1 MSLDLDPR
9 QRAMLKEMGVH
20 VWQPPAA
27 ELAAPRAAPEPSST
41 SAYQAAASALQAL
54 TQAPAQAPAPAP
66 LSSPTPA
73 AVSAPASPAP
83 IEAVAG
89 LDWPAL
95 AQTVASCQACKLCTG
110 RRAPVFGATTNA
122 PVPPRA
128 DWLVVTEPPEEDEER
143 AGSPLVGANGQLF
156 DNMLKAVGVRRIGEQ
171 VSPAH
176 AAYLTHVVKCRPAQV
191 RVPDAQEL
199 AICAQYLARE
209 VALVQPKV
217 ILALGRFAA
226 LSLLRAQ
233 HPETAGTPLGQL
245 RGTVYQFQGVPVIVS
260 YHPSTLLRTPLAK
273 AAAWAD
279 LCLAR
284 SVIAVA

>member
-27 ELAAPRAAPEPSST
+27 EMAAPRAAPELSST
-41 SAYQAAASALQAL
+41 SAYQAAVKALQPPTPAPLL
-54 TQAPAQAPAPAP
+54 TTAPAPVSAP
-66 LSSPTPA
+66 
-73 AVSAPASPAP
+73 VSAPALPVP
-83 IEAVAG
+83 MEAMAG
-89 LDWPAL
+89 MDWPAL
-95 AQTVASCQACKLCTG
+95 TQTVASCQACKLCTG
-110 RRAPVFGATTNA
+110 RRAPVFGAAASA

-128 DWLVVTEPPEEDEER
+128 DWLVVTEPPDEDEER

-156 DNMLKAVGVRRIGEQ
+156 DNMLKAVGVQRIAAQ

-284 SVIAVA
+284 SVIPTA

>member
-20 VWQPPAA
+20 VWQPAAA
-27 ELAAPRAAPEPSST
+27 ELAAPRAAPELSST
-41 SAYQAAASALQAL
+41 SAYQAAVKALQPP
-54 TQAPAQAPAPAP
+54 TQAPLLTTA
-66 LSSPTPA
+66 PTPSP
-73 AVSAPASPAP
+73 VSAPALPVSM
-83 IEAVAG
+83 EAVAG

-95 AQTVASCQACKLCTG
+95 TQTVASCQACKLCTG
-110 RRAPVFGATTNA
+110 RRAPVFGAAASA

-156 DNMLKAVGVRRIGEQ
+156 DNMLKAVGVQRIAAQ

-199 AICAQYLARE
+199 ATCAQYLARE

-226 LSLLRAQ
+226 QSLLRAQ
-233 HPETAGTPLGQL
+233 HPEAAGTPLGQL

-284 SVIAVA
+284 SVIPTA

>member
-1 MSLDLDPR
+1 M
-9 QRAMLKEMGVH
+9 
-20 VWQPPAA
+20 
-27 ELAAPRAAPEPSST
+27 
-41 SAYQAAASALQAL
+41 
-54 TQAPAQAPAPAP
+54 
-66 LSSPTPA
+66 
-73 AVSAPASPAP
+73 
-83 IEAVAG
+83 EAVAG

-110 RRAPVFGATTNA
+110 RRAPVFGAAASA

-156 DNMLKAVGVRRIGEQ
+156 DNMLKAVGVQRIAAQ

-191 RVPDAQEL
+191 RVPDAHEL
-199 AICAQYLARE
+199 ATCAQYLARE

-233 HPETAGTPLGQL
+233 HPEAARTPLGQL
-245 RGTVYQFQGVPVIVS
+245 RGTVYQFHGVPVVVS
-260 YHPSTLLRTPLAK
+260 YHPSTLLRTPSAK

-284 SVIAVA
+284 SVIPAA

>member
-20 VWQPPAA
+20 VWQPAAA
-27 ELAAPRAAPEPSST
+27 ELAAPRAAPELSST
-41 SAYQAAASALQAL
+41 SAYQAAVKALQPP
-54 TQAPAQAPAPAP
+54 TQAPTPT
-66 LSSPTPA
+66 LSSVSTPA
-73 AVSAPASPAP
+73 LPVPM
-83 IEAVAG
+83 EAVAG

-95 AQTVASCQACKLCTG
+95 AQTVANCQACKLCTG
-110 RRAPVFGATTNA
+110 RRAPVFGASSDA

-128 DWLVVTEPPEEDEER
+128 DWLVVTEPPDEDEER
-143 AGSPLVGANGQLF
+143 ASSPLVGANGQLF
-156 DNMLKAVGVRRIGEQ
+156 DNMLKSVGVQRMGAQI
-171 VSPAH
+171 SPAH

-233 HPETAGTPLGQL
+233 HPEVAGTPLGQL

-284 SVIAVA
+284 SVIPTA

>member
-20 VWQPPAA
+20 VWQPAAA
-27 ELAAPRAAPEPSST
+27 ELAAPRAAPAPSST
-41 SAYQAAASALQAL
+41 SAYQAAVKALQPT
-54 TQAPAQAPAPAP
+54 TQAPTPT
-66 LSSPTPA
+66 LSSVFVSTPA
-73 AVSAPASPAP
+73 LPVP

-95 AQTVASCQACKLCTG
+95 TQTVANCQACKLCTG
-110 RRAPVFGATTNA
+110 RRAPVFGAAASA

-128 DWLVVTEPPEEDEER
+128 DWLVVTEPPDEDEER

-156 DNMLKAVGVRRIGEQ
+156 DNMLKAVGVQRMGAQ

-226 LSLLRAQ
+226 QSLLRAQ
-233 HPETAGTPLGQL
+233 HSETAGTPLGQL

-284 SVIAVA
+284 SVIPTA

>member
-20 VWQPPAA
+20 VWQPATA
-27 ELAAPRAAPEPSST
+27 ELAAPRAAPAPSST
-41 SAYQAAASALQAL
+41 SAYQAAVKALQPT
-54 TQAPAQAPAPAP
+54 TQAPTPT
-66 LSSPTPA
+66 LSS
-73 AVSAPASPAP
+73 VSAPALPVP
-83 IEAVAG
+83 MEAVAG

-95 AQTVASCQACKLCTG
+95 AQTVANCQACKLCTG
-110 RRAPVFGATTNA
+110 RRAPVFGAAASA

-128 DWLVVTEPPEEDEER
+128 DWLVVTEPPDEDEER

-156 DNMLKAVGVRRIGEQ
+156 DNMLKAVGVQRMGAQ

-233 HPETAGTPLGQL
+233 HPEAAGTPLGQL

-284 SVIAVA
+284 SVIPTA

>member
-1 MSLDLDPR
+1 
-9 QRAMLKEMGVH
+9 MLKEMGVH
-20 VWQPPAA
+20 VWQPAAA

-41 SAYQAAASALQAL
+41 SAYQAAVKALQPT
-54 TQAPAQAPAPAP
+54 TQAPTPT
-66 LSSPTPA
+66 LSS
-73 AVSAPASPAP
+73 VSAPALPVP
-83 IEAVAG
+83 MEAVAG

-95 AQTVASCQACKLCTG
+95 TQTVANCQACKLCTG
-110 RRAPVFGATTNA
+110 RRAPVFGADSDA

-128 DWLVVTEPPEEDEER
+128 DWLVVTEPPDEDEER
-143 AGSPLVGANGQLF
+143 AGSPLVGATGQLF
-156 DNMLKAVGVRRIGEQ
+156 DNMLKAVGVQRMGAQ

-233 HPETAGTPLGQL
+233 HPEAAGTPLGQL

-284 SVIAVA
+284 SVIPAA